1 MAYRRLAE
9 VAGERERCKMK
20 IEVGMKLHVRADLH
34 AGMSVRYGVNEEME
48 KLADKEVT
56 VSGVFGSCIKI
67 EEDEGKYAWS
77 YNMFSEFVFWIKE
90 ILEKHKKWLNGEDG
104 GERANLCDADLSG
117 ANLRGANL
125 RGADLRGANLC
136 DAYLSGVDLSYANLR
151 GANLSGAYLSG
162 ADLSD
167 ANLRGANLCDAYLS
181 GANLRGADLSDAN
194 LSGADLSDAN
204 LSGADLSD
212 ANLSGADLSD
222 ANLSGADLRDANLS
236 GADLSDANLSGADLS
251 GAKSDERTAMYH
263 LACPEEGAFVG
274 FKKCHSYEGETVL
287 VKLEIPEDAKRSS
300 ATTRKCRCSKA
311 KVISITGILT
321 GKEYD
326 EAFSQHDKKFVY
338 RVGETVVP
346 DSFDEDRW
354 NECSNGIHFFIT
366 KQEAIDY

>member
-90 ILEKHKKWLNGEDG
+90 ILEKHKKWLNSEDG
-104 GERANLCDADLSG
+104 GERANLSG
-117 ANLRGANL
+117 AN
-125 RGADLRGANLC
+125 
-136 DAYLSGVDLSYANLR
+136 LSYANLR
-151 GANLSGAYLSG
+151 GTNLSDDDLRGTN
-162 ADLSD
+162 LSD
-167 ANLRGANLCDAYLS
+167 ADLRGTN
-181 GANLRGADLSDAN
+181 LSDAK
-194 LSGADLSDAN
+194 AN
-204 LSGADLSD
+204 
-212 ANLSGADLSD
+212 
-222 ANLSGADLRDANLS
+222 
-236 GADLSDANLSGADLS
+236 
-251 GAKSDERTAMYH
+251 ERTAMYH
-263 LACPEEGAFVG
+263 LACPEEGAFIG
-274 FKKCHSYEGETVL
+274 FKKCNGAEECVL
-287 VKLEIPEDAKRSS
+287 VKLEIPEYAKRSS

-354 NECSNGIHFFIT
+354 NECSHGIHFFIT